1 MKAID
6 STIVE
11 VKDED
16 VTISKEV
23 KTNLTTLKEAI
34 AHTLENGGYY
44 HYSCEPSL
52 DVTDYDDEV
61 SINLTRDSIDVDT
74 MIDDNFV
81 KGVIREVSHIISLEN
96 IKTKENNNG

>member
-1 MKAID
+1 MKAVD

-61 SINLTRDSIDVDT
+61 NVTFNRDSIDVDS
-74 MIDDNFV
+74 MIDDQFIKSVVNNL
-81 KGVIREVSHIISLEN
+81 EII
-96 IKTKENNNG
+96 KAKENNNG

>member
-34 AHTLENGGYY
+34 AMTLDQSGFYFA
-44 HYSCEPSL
+44 SCEPSL
-52 DVTDYDDEV
+52 DTSDYDDEV
-61 SINLTRDSIDVDT
+61 TINLSRDDVTPDSIVDDHFIKSV
-74 MIDDNFV
+74 IDN
-81 KGVIREVSHIISLEN
+81 LEN
-96 IKTKENNNG
+96 IKEKENNDG

>member
-1 MKAID
+1 MKAVD

-11 VKDED
+11 VKDKD

-34 AHTLENGGYY
+34 AHTLENGGYF

-52 DVTDYDDEV
+52 DVTDYDEEV
-61 SINLTRDSIDVDT
+61 NVTISRDDISVDSIVD
-74 MIDDNFV
+74 DDFIKSVVAN
-81 KGVIREVSHIISLEN
+81 LERLSE
-96 IKTKENNNG
+96 KENNNG

>member
-34 AHTLENGGYY
+34 AHILEDGGYY

-61 SINLTRDSIDVDT
+61 SINLSKDSIDIDT
-74 MIDDNFV
+74 MIDEYFIKSVVTN
-81 KGVIREVSHIISLEN
+81 LEN
-96 IKTKENNNG
+96 LKDKENNNG

>member
-1 MKAID
+1 MNAVD

-34 AHTLENGGYY
+34 AHALENGGYF
-44 HYSCEPSL
+44 HYCTEPTL

-61 SINLTRDSIDVDT
+61 SINLTKDDVSVDT
-74 MIDDNFV
+74 IIDDYFI
-81 KGVIREVSHIISLEN
+81 KSVIDNLEN
-96 IKTKENNNG
+96 IKEKEASNGI

>member
-1 MKAID
+1 MKVID

-34 AHTLENGGYY
+34 AHALENGGYF
-44 HYSCEPSL
+44 HYCTEPSL
-52 DVTDYDDEV
+52 DVTDYDDEAT
-61 SINLTRDSIDVDT
+61 INLVKDDISVDSIVD
-74 MIDDNFV
+74 DDFIKSVVAN
-81 KGVIREVSHIISLEN
+81 LERLSE
-96 IKTKENNNG
+96 KENNNAK

>member
-61 SINLTRDSIDVDT
+61 NVTFNRDSIDVDS
-74 MIDDNFV
+74 MIDDQFIKSVVNNL
-81 KGVIREVSHIISLEN
+81 EII
-96 IKTKENNNG
+96 KAKENNNG

>member
-16 VTISKEV
+16 VIISKEV

-34 AHTLENGGYY
+34 ARTLEDGGHY
-44 HYSCEPSL
+44 HYCSEPSL

>member
-1 MKAID
+1 MKAVD

-34 AHTLENGGYY
+34 AHTLENGGYF

-52 DVTDYDDEV
+52 DVTDYDEEV
-61 SINLTRDSIDVDT
+61 NVTISRDDISVDSIVD
-74 MIDDNFV
+74 DDFIKSVVAN
-81 KGVIREVSHIISLEN
+81 LERLSE
-96 IKTKENNNG
+96 KENNNG